1 MSVIVVSGIAFSYGL
16 LLPSLMDAFE
26 ATRQET
32 GKWQRY
38 KTSVLSVLNRTCVQH
53 PAPISAYGILSHREF
68 DISFYDD

>member
-32 GKWQRY
+32 GKSKRY
-38 KTSVLSVLNRTCVQH
+38 KKHQLYPS
-53 PAPISAYGILSHREF
+53 
-68 DISFYDD
+68 